1 MEAVLEECS
10 AADVSFFLGDEA
22 EPQNSSLEEQNQP
35 RSSQIQTPV
44 QVHSPAGA
52 GLEDGSES
60 QQRMTLNPEE
70 KTVCTDPEEQ
80 LRHADGEFRDGDAAS
95 QDAPEDDGTEKQVL
109 EMNAGPEHVTEVKDP
124 EEEEEEPDIS
134 VEGKLAEDEDE
145 DGHSVLSSNG
155 SIIKVSDEDSV
166 CEEVDDLNE
175 DEKCY
180 MKTSGEEIPLWS
192 ADDSIGNI
200 MGLHLKGSPPQTEQ
214 GTTAQDVPEAE
225 ALQDKADISESGI
238 INSTLAGG
246 DQTENS
252 DFSII
257 ETSCS
262 PGNS

>member
-1 MEAVLEECS
+1 MEAMLEECG
-10 AADVSFFLGDEA
+10 ATGVSFFVGDEA
-22 EPQNSSLEEQNQP
+22 EPQSSSLEEQNQP
-35 RSSQIQTPV
+35 RSCWIQTPA

-60 QQRMTLNPEE
+60 QQRITLNPEE
-70 KTVCTDPEEQ
+70 KTLHSDPEEQ
-80 LRHADGEFRDGDAAS
+80 PDDLRQADGEFRDGDAAT
-95 QDAPEDDGTEKQVL
+95 QDVPEDDGTEKQVL
-109 EMNAGPEHVTEVKDP
+109 EMNAGPESVTEVKDP
-124 EEEEEEPDIS
+124 EPELS
-134 VEGKLAEDEDE
+134 VEAAPQLEELADDEDE

-200 MGLHLKGSPPQTEQ
+200 MDLHLKGCPPETEQ
-214 GTTAQDVPEAE
+214 GTTAPLDVPEAE
-225 ALQDKADISESGI
+225 ALRDKADV
-238 INSTLAGG
+238 INSTQEGG

-252 DFSII
+252 DFSVI